1 VNVENIAENYNL
13 VLKDILRVLLQPHKA
28 FKDIIKNPS
37 YLGPMILLIIF
48 VVSQIGS
55 SYVVASRSFVEQTMP
70 IGDLGDE
77 WTSNALTWT
86 SIPSVN
92 ISNNTV
98 DFINSSLYY
107 ETTSVEFDA
116 SDLNMINMEIPNFGD
131 TINCG
136 PDGFN
141 NVSLRMKIIS
151 PNHSPNSAKLTLYSL
166 ANSAFVYDITGEVE
180 NNLGSWNN
188 LTLPVGFGDWT
199 SINSEAVWQNITGIK
214 LEFNWS
220 TNSTINMLIDGLFF
234 RGDFK
239 GPLDLFGVS
248 YFATSAINAIAPF
261 LFQWLLLTGFM
272 YLLIKWL
279 KSEIVWRP
287 LMVAVGFALIML
299 VIQGFL
305 LAIIYTFLPDIYY
318 PLEVLAGTPGEFE
331 VAYQVILDQISTI
344 SSIQTAITLAIN
356 VWIILLG
363 AFITKAIT
371 EFTWMKSF
379 LVSGVSVFLS
389 VIVLGFLI

>member
-131 TINCG
+131 SINCG

-151 PNHSPNSAKLTLYSL
+151 PNHSPYSAKLTLYSL
-166 ANSAFVYDITGEVE
+166 ADSAFVYDITGEVE

-199 SINSEAVWQNITGIK
+199 SINSGAVWQNITGIK

-220 TNSTINMLIDGLFF
+220 TNSTINMLVDGLFF

-344 SSIQTAITLAIN
+344 SSIQTAITLAVN